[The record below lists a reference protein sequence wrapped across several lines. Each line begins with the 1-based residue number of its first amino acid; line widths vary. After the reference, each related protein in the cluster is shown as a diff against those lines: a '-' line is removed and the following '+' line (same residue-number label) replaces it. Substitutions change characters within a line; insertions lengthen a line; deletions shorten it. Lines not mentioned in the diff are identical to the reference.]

1 MSFRKQSSNYEWHCS
16 LPQVPQAVKDQYADP
31 PDLLPRHGPPL
42 YLLAPPSSSDLEAS
56 TATTVPA
63 FTTASKERLVTTAAA
78 APTIATTTTATTM
91 QLTQRLEVKE
101 EPGVTPMEEGSDVC
115 EGVKTGDK
123 RSERERKNATKE
135 EIDEVRR
142 PSINL
147 DSVLPRLCPFVVPMP
162 RSCH

>member
-1 MSFRKQSSNYEWHCS
+1 M
-16 LPQVPQAVKDQYADP
+16 PQAVKDQYADP

-63 FTTASKERLVTTAAA
+63 FTTASKERLVTTTAITSAA
-78 APTIATTTTATTM
+78 APTIATTTTAPNL

-101 EPGVTPMEEGSDVC
+101 EPGVTPMEEGGDVC
-115 EGVKTGDK
+115 EGVKAGDK
-123 RSERERKNATKE
+123 RSETERKNATKE

-142 PSINL
+142 PSVDL
-147 DSVLPRLCPFVVPMP
+147 DSVLPCLCLFVV
-162 RSCH
+162 